1 MKFLKFML
9 LFPKEKSHIN
19 HGAKCNLII
28 KDKSQMPT
36 PFMSKIKLIQTFMEL
51 LLNKDLKDTYMREKV
66 NTTVILNHM
75 LK

>member
-1 MKFLKFML
+1 MKFLRFTPL
-9 LFPKEKSHIN
+9 LPRERPHIN

-36 PFMSKIKLIQTFMEL
+36 PFMSKIKPIQTFMEL